1 LFLHIGDSRI
11 VFYRDLIGIFNLNLR
26 KNPVNKQFLESAPD
40 TRFTEAG
47 VFTDN
52 KSFIVTTD
60 KVYLS
65 PIAPAT
71 LARRQRMRSKK

>member
-11 VFYRDLIGIFNLNLR
+11 VFFHDLVGIFDLDLR

-47 VFTDN
+47 IFKEN

-65 PIAPAT
+65 PIAPTT
-71 LARRQRMRSKK
+71 LARRRSVRSMK